1 MSIERSGV
9 RIQRACSGLTGLE
22 SPRGGPAGKYSR
34 QVVVLVAFGLALIA
48 GSACRRV
55 ETQPPRSFATPE
67 DAVRAL
73 IAAVSSEKVDDILLV
88 FGPEGKE
95 LIDASD
101 PASARRGR
109 EVFGA
114 AAAERW
120 SVTDTESGA
129 KTLVVGNEDWPFPVP
144 LVREAQ
150 GWRFDTAAGAEE
162 IVTRRIGRNELS
174 VINACETY
182 VSAQHLYARDAH
194 DGRPSGVYA
203 ASFRSDPG
211 KHNGLYWPPGR
222 GARRSPLGDLLAQAG
237 DPRRLASSDQDRP
250 APFHGYYFRILTAQG
265 GSARGGAKNYVVN
278 GEMTGG
284 FALIAWPAQYDVTGV
299 MTFIVSDDGVVRQKD
314 LGAGT
319 DAAAHAQSLYEP
331 DASWTPAR

>member
-1 MSIERSGV
+1 V
-9 RIQRACSGLTGLE
+9 RILRRVRSVLTGHFE
-22 SPRGGPAGKYSR
+22 SAKGGRAGNCSR
-34 QVVVLVAFGLALIA
+34 QVVALVALGLALTA
-48 GSACRRV
+48 GLACRRA
-55 ETQPPRSFATPE
+55 ETGVSRSFATPE

-73 IAAVSSEKVDDILLV
+73 IAATASEKVDDILQI

-101 PASARRGR
+101 PSSARRGR
-109 EVFGA
+109 EVFSA

-120 SVTDTESGA
+120 SLTDTETGA

-144 LVREAQ
+144 LVREAK

-182 VSAQHLYARDAH
+182 VMAQRLYARDAH

-203 ASFRSDPG
+203 AAFRSDPG
-211 KHNGLYWPPGR
+211 KQNGLYWPPAR
-222 GARRSPLGDLLAQAG
+222 GVRRSPLGDLLAEAA
-237 DPRRLASSDQDRP
+237 DPRRLANSDKDRP
-250 APFHGYYFRILTAQG
+250 APFHGYYFRVLTAQG
-265 GSARGGAKNYVVN
+265 GSARGGAKNYIVN

-284 FALIAWPAQYDVTGV
+284 FALVAWPAQYDVTGV
-299 MTFIVSDDGVVRQKD
+299 MTFIVGDDGVVRQKD
-314 LGAGT
+314 LGTGT
-319 DAAAHAQSLYEP
+319 DGAARAISLYDP
-331 DASWTPAR
+331 DGSWGPVR